1 MSGLVWQS
9 ENAPFDEDGFS
20 QHQRDLET
28 LFLAINELKASVGV
42 SLAGEPQKNGEAPPP
57 VLPAGTALAG
67 GGSLG
72 GSSGPVTLLGDV
84 TGPPAATS
92 VQRLHGIP
100 LGGTLSADEQAL
112 LYNLPSNRWEPVTL
126 IAGNGGLLTKDATG
140 LIEIAGGTA
149 RSVVGNSTATAGA
162 LAPIVATADGQVF
175 QRLAGTLKFAA
186 LSGLLPLVAA
196 SDEGKMLWVTPAGA
210 WQAARDV
217 YLGDNPLTASAVQGS
232 FGVVTSTDGDY
243 IKTSSAG
250 IELYDR
256 SISTA
261 TPLIKIALGHASLNA
276 PARQIA
282 VGEASVCDPA
292 TGTVKTMLLL
302 RSDVY

>member
-20 QHQRDLET
+20 QHQRDIET

-57 VLPAGTALAG
+57 VLPAGTTSAG

-72 GSSGPVTLLGDV
+72 GPVTLLGDV
-84 TGPPAATS
+84 TGTPAATS
-92 VQRLHGIP
+92 VQRLRGIP

-149 RSVVGNSTATAGA
+149 CSVVGNSTATAGA
-162 LAPIVATADGQVF
+162 LAPIVATANGQVL
-175 QRLAGTLKFAA
+175 QRQSGVLMFEAIF
-186 LSGLLPLVAA
+186 GLLPLVSA
-196 SDEGKMLWVTPAGA
+196 SDAGKMLWVTTAGT

-217 YLGDNPLTASAVQGS
+217 YLGVDPLTASSVQGS
-232 FGVVTSTDGDY
+232 FGVVTSSDGDY

-256 SISTA
+256 SISTV

-276 PARQIA
+276 TARQIV
-282 VGEASVCDPA
+282 VGEATVCDPA